1 MTDGYFER
9 DWVIRWLA
17 KNLGLT
23 VSAGSPL
30 RGDIDSLL
38 MAELLTAAEYELS
51 RDAWSDFTPA
61 CFDTVETLSQHLA
74 NSPAGVEKN
83 WYRPLDE
90 TGRRGA
96 AHNGF
101 DRARTSL
108 GEVVVGAATKPAA
121 TGRTGSVMLVGEP
134 AVAITGLV
142 ADLDAAVAAFDP
154 TSVWYPML
162 TNAGTGHD
170 HPQNVA
176 SSLESGR
183 LQHAACLELLEDLV
197 ERPDGLYCG
206 IGYAYR
212 REPARRW
219 DSTGRLEAYRVWEA
233 VWCGPTENAPTAMA
247 EIRSAVAAVLDRF
260 SKGDWAPALDG
271 FTPGVTRKSEWTV
284 ADDEPGAAMALSS
297 LNDHGTT
304 FVRDGRSSF
313 CLGVGI
319 DRLADLGLLRARTNE
334 RTTEDGAPGA
344 GAVLPSP
351 NGHGTAFARSSRP
364 NFCLGVGMDRLHP
377 TGLDLL

>member
-9 DWVIRWLA
+9 DWVIRWLL

-23 VSAGSPL
+23 VSAESPL

-74 NSPAGVEKN
+74 NSPAGVEKH

-90 TGRRGA
+90 TGRLGA
-96 AHNGF
+96 AHDGF

-108 GEVVVGAATKPAA
+108 GDVVVGAATRPAA

-134 AVAITGLV
+134 AVAITDLV

-162 TNAGTGHD
+162 TNAGTGRD

-176 SSLESGR
+176 SSLETGR
-183 LQHAACLELLEDLV
+183 LQHAACLELLEELD

-219 DSTGRLEAYRVWEA
+219 DSAGRLEAYRVWEA

-247 EIRSAVAAVLDRF
+247 EIKRAVAAVLDRF

-284 ADDEPGAAMALSS
+284 ADDEPRAGMAVSS

-319 DRLADLGLLRARTNE
+319 DRLADLDLLWAHTNE
-334 RTTEDGAPGA
+334 RTIPDGDPGA
-344 GAVLPSP
+344 GTAVSSP
-351 NGHGTAFARSSRP
+351 NDHGTTFARNSGPS
-364 NFCLGVGMDRLHP
+364 FCLGVGIDRLHP

>member
-74 NSPAGVEKN
+74 NSPAGVEKS

-101 DRARTSL
+101 DQARTSL

-134 AVAITGLV
+134 ALAITDLV
-142 ADLDAAVAAFDP
+142 AELDAAVAAFDP

-183 LQHAACLELLEDLV
+183 LQHAACLELLEELD

-233 VWCGPTENAPTAMA
+233 VWCGPAENAPTAMA
-247 EIRSAVAAVLDRF
+247 EVKSAVAAVLDRF

-284 ADDEPGAAMALSS
+284 ADDAPGAAMALAS

-334 RTTEDGAPGA
+334 WTAEEDAPGA
-344 GAVLPSP
+344 GAALPSP
-351 NGHGTAFARSSRP
+351 NDPATTSARSSRP
-364 NFCLGVGMDRLHP
+364 SFCLGVGMDRLRP
-377 TGLDLL
+377 TGVDLL

>member
-1 MTDGYFER
+1 MTDGYIER
-9 DWVIRWLA
+9 DWVIRWLS
-17 KNLGLT
+17 KNLGLAL
-23 VSAGSPL
+23 SAESPL
-30 RGDIDSLL
+30 RGDVDSLI

-51 RDAWSDFTPA
+51 RDAWTDFTPA

-74 NSPAGVEKN
+74 NSPAGVEKH

-96 AHNGF
+96 AHDGF

-108 GEVVVGAATKPAA
+108 GEVVVGAATRQAV
-121 TGRTGSVMLVGEP
+121 TGSTGSVMLVGEP
-134 AVAITGLV
+134 AVAITDLV
-142 ADLDAAVAAFDP
+142 ADLDAAVAALDP

-162 TNAGTGHD
+162 TNAGTGRD

-176 SSLESGR
+176 SSLETGR
-183 LQHAACLELLEDLV
+183 LQHAACLELLEELD

-219 DSTGRLEAYRVWEA
+219 DSAGRLEAYRVWEA
-233 VWCGPTENAPTAMA
+233 VWCGSAENAPTAMA
-247 EIRSAVAAVLDRF
+247 EIKRAVAAVLGRF
-260 SKGDWAPALDG
+260 VKGDWESALDG

-284 ADDEPGAAMALSS
+284 AAGEPGAGMALSS

-304 FVRDGRSSF
+304 FVHDGRSSF

-319 DRLADLGLLRARTNE
+319 DRLADLDLLWTRTDAWTVPDGEPDTGTASPSPSDHGTRLARTG
-334 RTTEDGAPGA
+334 R
-344 GAVLPSP
+344 PS
-351 NGHGTAFARSSRP
+351 
-364 NFCLGVGMDRLHP
+364 FCLGTGIDRLDP
-377 TGLDLL
+377 AGLDLL